1 MIKLSVFYPFDAA
14 ARFDFDYYR
23 DQHFP
28 MVMQRLQAF
37 GVKGFEVDRGLP
49 DADGNPPRFL
59 AVGHLLCSDGER
71 LAAGLAEHGAEI
83 MADVANYTDLKPF
96 TQLNA
101 AG

>member
-23 DQHFP
+23 EQHFP
-28 MVMQRLQAF
+28 LVMRRLQAY
-37 GVKGFEVDRGLP
+37 GVQRFEIDRGLP
-49 DADGNPPRFL
+49 EADGTPPRYV
-59 AVGHLLCSDGER
+59 AIGHLLCADAGQ

-83 MADVANYTDLKPF
+83 MADIANYTDLKPV
-96 TQLNA
+96 TQLSA